1 VKVPPVSM
9 PMRILRV
16 PGCSGM
22 APVFPRRDE
31 AATAKPAQ

>member
-1 VKVPPVSM
+1 M

-16 PGCSGM
+16 MTSVSP
-22 APVFPRRDE
+22 APMG